1 MDKKTRK
8 EFDRTGGIRFPLP
21 KNWRQA
27 PAPNT
32 RQYGHGWVK
41 ELDKAYTDGVYA
53 VLVRTVETE
62 QFGPVMHA
70 AIRNVDNTDI
80 PWASKQQIKNE
91 LFGFERQA
99 IEFFPRES
107 KLVDDANMY
116 HLWVLPPAITLP
128 FGLKDGE
135 S

>member
-41 ELDKAYTDGVYA
+41 
-53 VLVRTVETE
+53 
-62 QFGPVMHA
+62 
-70 AIRNVDNTDI
+70 N
-80 PWASKQQIKNE
+80 WIKHTRMA
-91 LFGFERQA
+91 F
-99 IEFFPRES
+99 
-107 KLVDDANMY
+107 
-116 HLWVLPPAITLP
+116 TP
-128 FGLKDGE
+128 F
-135 S
+135 